1 MPISPIHHVALTVAD
16 LDRSIAFYRDVLG
29 FRKTL
34 DMPLRGRN
42 SQSLLGLPAG
52 TTARSVIMQQGKAI
66 TGEVELI
73 QFTPPS
79 DRLTGPKRPGDPG
92 VFLLSFEVIGE
103 KLADV
108 YQRLLS
114 KAVEFY
120 SEPQSLYLKGYGEI
134 QAVVLPDPDGVLI
147 ELIQLPTLEEARRV
161 HRADRPETQPV

>member
-34 DMPLRGRN
+34 DMPLRGGHSER
-42 SQSLLGLPAG
+42 LLGLRAG

-73 QFTPPS
+73 QFTPPV

-92 VFLLSFEVIGE
+92 VFLLSFEVTGE
-103 KLADV
+103 KLEDV
-108 YQRLLS
+108 YQRLL
-114 KAVEFY
+114 KTGVRFY
-120 SEPQSLYLKGYGEI
+120 SEPQPLYLKGYGEI

-147 ELIQLPTLEEARRV
+147 ELIQLPALEEARRV
-161 HRADRPETQPV
+161 HRSDRSETQPG